1 VIKCDTLRLQLVVS
15 PGRKFGG
22 DVVDKFTDPLLTPK
36 EVARYLKIPES
47 TMYYWLGEEADGAP
61 LVHRVAGE
69 KHGWP
74 SVPFVAVVE
83 AYVLRSLRDLG
94 LTKRKIRDAAT
105 EVRRTFDT
113 PYALATKQIMTD
125 GVDIF
130 VQYANDD
137 LARIGDGQRPF
148 RDVIDDYLH
157 YIEWDALDGFAGSL
171 RLRQYPDLAP
181 VIIDPRFGWGA
192 PVLASSKVPVEAV
205 VDLWLAGESFEDV
218 AYEYGLT
225 ADQVEAIC
233 RVSRAA

>member
-1 VIKCDTLRLQLVVS
+1 M
-15 PGRKFGG
+15 
-22 DVVDKFTDPLLTPK
+22 DPLLTPK
-36 EVARYLKIPES
+36 EVARYLGIPDS
-47 TMYYWLGEEADGAP
+47 TMYYWLSEEANGVP
-61 LVHRVAGE
+61 LVHRVEAE
-69 KHGWP
+69 RRGWP

-94 LTKRKIRDAAT
+94 LTKRKIRDAAA

-113 PYALATKQIMTD
+113 PYALATKQITTD

-171 RLRQYPDLAP
+171 RLRQYPELAP

-205 VDLWLAGESFEDV
+205 VNLWLAGESFEDV
-218 AYEYGLT
+218 AYEYSMT
-225 ADQVEAIC
+225 TDQVEAIC

>member
-1 VIKCDTLRLQLVVS
+1 MRYPTSVV
-15 PGRKFGG
+15 GGVTERFGG
-22 DVVDKFTDPLLTPK
+22 NVVDKFDDPLLTPK
-36 EVARYLKIPES
+36 EVARYLNIPES
-47 TMYYWLGEEADGAP
+47 TMYDWLGEEADGAP
-61 LVHRVAGE
+61 LVHRVTAE
-69 KHGWP
+69 KRGWP

-94 LTKRKIRDAAT
+94 LTKRKIRDAAA

-113 PYALATKQIMTD
+113 PFALATKKIMTD

-137 LARIGDGQRPF
+137 LARVGDGQRPF
-148 RDVIDDYLH
+148 REVIDHYLH
-157 YIEWDALDGFAGSL
+157 YIEWDVVDGFAGSL